1 MLFLEA
7 QLSDKIDTIL
17 KRTSTVTKD
26 TFCSSASTSFQ
37 LTNQAID
44 TSGKTS
50 KLKKSKG
57 RHLILFVGGSCIF
70 ALQKNFVLA
79 KVENVENWPSIP
91 VIQNRQAVPT

>member
-50 KLKKSKG
+50 KLKNSKG
-57 RHLILFVGGSCIF
+57 RHLILFVGGVAAYLPCRKILSW
-70 ALQKNFVLA
+70 QKLKMWKTGPRF
-79 KVENVENWPSIP
+79 
-91 VIQNRQAVPT
+91 R